1 MCDLKVRVHQSTD
14 SPLVHICA
22 VSKCNVMTDNKYL
35 QTILPVIK
43 RKKKKLHTLIKSSGN
58 IKS

>member
-22 VSKCNVMTDNKYL
+22 VSKCDVMTDNKYL
-35 QTILPVIK
+35 QTIPPVIK
-43 RKKKKLHTLIKSSGN
+43 RKKKAAHIKS
-58 IKS
+58 

>member
-22 VSKCNVMTDNKYL
+22 VSKCDVMTDNKYL

-43 RKKKKLHTLIKSSGN
+43 RKKQKKAAHTY
-58 IKS
+58 